1 MCIHIH
7 VCCPPPAEAVLLL
20 EARILSAQ
28 EFLESQVLP
37 TRVCRLT
44 VRCQASRSQGQNIRS
59 ETMMSSH
66 SISCP
71 INKEQP
77 TRPGSLTRDPEKLS
91 RKMYLKC
98 LNEILA
104 MDKMKS
110 VVLLDFCCSTTHL
123 LGSARLGAGENGQ
136 TQSLLTGTEKNR
148 DVSVF
153 FPQF

>member
-1 MCIHIH
+1 
-7 VCCPPPAEAVLLL
+7 
-20 EARILSAQ
+20 
-28 EFLESQVLP
+28 
-37 TRVCRLT
+37 
-44 VRCQASRSQGQNIRS
+44 
-59 ETMMSSH
+59 MSSH

-91 RKMYLKC
+91 RAMYLKC

-123 LGSARLGAGENGQ
+123 LGSARRGAGENGQ
-136 TQSLLTGTEKNR
+136 TQSLLTGTAKIGMCP
-148 DVSVF
+148 SF
-153 FPQF
+153 FPNFDLSSNFDSGDSLGFLDISVRRENFGQSESSLVHDSEVLEASQVASNTL